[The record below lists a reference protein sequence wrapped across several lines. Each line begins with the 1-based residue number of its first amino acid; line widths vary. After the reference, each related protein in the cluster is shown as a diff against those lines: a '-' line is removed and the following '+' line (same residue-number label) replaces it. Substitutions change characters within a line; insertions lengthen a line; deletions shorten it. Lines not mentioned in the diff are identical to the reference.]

1 MGENPLSADGGRR
14 PLAGTRRLLAVGTR
28 RLLVAGALGA
38 LGTVTAL
45 AASVPAGAAAGTL
58 GAAAAQSGRY
68 FGTAIAA
75 GHMNDS
81 TYVATWDR
89 EFNAVTAE
97 NEMKWGPIEPS
108 RNSFNWSSAD
118 QIVNHA
124 LSKGMKVRGHTLV
137 WHAQLP
143 SWVNSGMSASDLR
156 SAMTNH
162 ITQVMNHYK
171 GKVFAWDVVNE
182 AFADGG
188 AVGTLRDSIFTQ
200 KLGNGFIE
208 EAFRAARAADPNVKL
223 CYNDYNI
230 DNATAAKTQG
240 VYNMVKDFK
249 ARGVPIDCVGL
260 QSHFGNPPSNYQQN
274 IAQFAALGVDVQI
287 TELDVGGSG
296 STQADAYRR
305 VTQACMAVPRCTGI
319 TVWGITDK
327 YSWRSGDT
335 PLLFDGNY
343 NKKQAYTAVLDALNG
358 GTSSSPPP
366 TGSGTAIKGVGSGR
380 CVDVTDVS
388 QANGAQVE
396 IWDCNGQSNQQW
408 TQTSAGELRVYGGK
422 CLDVNGAGTADGTSV
437 IIWDCNGQNNQK
449 WRFNADGTIT
459 AVGANKCLDV
469 TGGGTANGT
478 KLQIYSCWGGT
489 NQQWTR
495 V

>member
-1 MGENPLSADGGRR
+1 MGGQRIPIPPTRTPGTTAAPGPRARR
-14 PLAGTRRLLAVGTR
+14 PVPTRALI
-28 RLLVAGALGA
+28 AGAAGVLA
-38 LGTVTAL
+38 LATAL
-45 AASVPAGAAAGTL
+45 TGTTPAGAAATTL

-68 FGTAIAA
+68 YGAAIAA
-75 GHMNDS
+75 GHLNDS

-89 EFNAVTAE
+89 EFNAVTPE

-108 RNSFNWSSAD
+108 RNNFSWGSAD

-124 LSKGMKVRGHTLV
+124 ISKGMKIRGHTLV

-143 SWVNSGMSASDLR
+143 NWITSSMTATDLR
-156 SAMTNH
+156 NAMTNH
-162 ITQVMNHYK
+162 INTVMGHYK
-171 GKVFAWDVVNE
+171 GKIYAWDVVNE

-188 AVGTLRDSIFTQ
+188 AIGTLRSDIFTD

-208 EAFRAARAADPNVKL
+208 EAFRTARAADPDAKL

-230 DNATAAKTQG
+230 DDANANKTRG
-240 VYNMVKDFK
+240 VYNMIKDFK

-343 NKKQAYTAVLDALNG
+343 NKKQAYTSVLDALNNATPVSPSPSVSPTRSPN
-358 GTSSSPPP
+358 TSPSASPP
-366 TGSGTAIKGVGSGR
+366 
-380 CVDVTDVS
+380 
-388 QANGAQVE
+388 
-396 IWDCNGQSNQQW
+396 
-408 TQTSAGELRVYGGK
+408 
-422 CLDVNGAGTADGTSV
+422 
-437 IIWDCNGQNNQK
+437 
-449 WRFNADGTIT
+449 
-459 AVGANKCLDV
+459 
-469 TGGGTANGT
+469 
-478 KLQIYSCWGGT
+478 
-489 NQQWTR
+489 
-495 V
+495 

>member
-1 MGENPLSADGGRR
+1 SG
-14 PLAGTRRLLAVGTR
+14 GTRRM
-28 RLLVAGALGA
+28 LVAGALGV
-38 LGTVTAL
+38 LGAVTAL
-45 AASVPAGAAAGTL
+45 AATTPAGAAAGTL
-58 GAAAAQSGRY
+58 GEAAAQSGRY

-75 GHMNDS
+75 GHLNDS

-89 EFNAVTAE
+89 EFNSVTAE

-108 RNSFNWSSAD
+108 RGSFNWGPAD

-143 SWVNSGMSASDLR
+143 GYVNSNMSASDLR
-156 SAMTNH
+156 SAMTSH

-171 GKVFAWDVVNE
+171 GKVYAWDVVNE

-188 AVGTLRDSIFTQ
+188 AVGSLRSSVFTQ

-230 DNATAAKTQG
+230 DDANANKTRG

-260 QSHFGNPPSNYQQN
+260 QSHFGNPPANYQQN

-305 VTQACMAVPRCTGI
+305 VTQACLAVPRCTGI

-343 NKKQAYTAVLDALNG
+343 NKKQAYTSVLNALN
-358 GTSSSPPP
+358 
-366 TGSGTAIKGVGSGR
+366 
-380 CVDVTDVS
+380 
-388 QANGAQVE
+388 
-396 IWDCNGQSNQQW
+396 
-408 TQTSAGELRVYGGK
+408 
-422 CLDVNGAGTADGTSV
+422 
-437 IIWDCNGQNNQK
+437 
-449 WRFNADGTIT
+449 
-459 AVGANKCLDV
+459 
-469 TGGGTANGT
+469 
-478 KLQIYSCWGGT
+478 
-489 NQQWTR
+489 
-495 V
+495 